1 MRPGAHRGAVARA
14 RARIRRQGRHVSGTP
29 IRHANAICRRAMAV
43 ASTSWTAT
51 ATTARMASTPSS
63 STPSPAARGVGRGWQ
78 RRRECTEVGSWRAKH
93 SVTHMARATPT
104 RAARRGGARRGVR
117 LKAFASPESSSS
129 SWSPWSNAGGDASSF
144 AEDAVDVVDVFVD
157 DFNATG
163 DDEEYDVIARR
174 METKMNDAFAA
185 LEMRT
190 RRVRERRELS
200 STTSVA
206 SAERA
211 LAAYDLKLRQAI
223 ATKNATIARAE
234 NLEEQLRVAL
244 DATREA
250 HAELQRERAR
260 NLEEEIARA
269 NKGIRAELERV
280 RLRAKEL
287 ERALTESLD
296 ANETAIGIIADLRD
310 EIDASRARETPPP
323 TTTSGVSFDG
333 ADIADID
340 IDIATAHAIEAH
352 IIWRR
357 RVARGEPGDARGDWA
372 RAQAVVDDLTRSSS
386 SSSSSSPPS
395 VSAANAAVS
404 RAFLENVIE
413 LIVLGDVSAFDH
425 KTWSVVA
432 RALRRR

>member
-1 MRPGAHRGAVARA
+1 
-14 RARIRRQGRHVSGTP
+14 
-29 IRHANAICRRAMAV
+29 
-43 ASTSWTAT
+43 
-51 ATTARMASTPSS
+51 
-63 STPSPAARGVGRGWQ
+63 
-78 RRRECTEVGSWRAKH
+78 
-93 SVTHMARATPT
+93 MARATPT

-174 METKMNDAFAA
+174 METKMNDSFAA

-211 LAAYDLKLRQAI
+211 ERAALDAYDLKLRQAI

-234 NLEEQLRVAL
+234 NLEDQLRVAL

-310 EIDASRARETPPP
+310 EIDASRSRETTP
-323 TTTSGVSFDG
+323 TPTTSGASFDG

-386 SSSSSSPPS
+386 SSSPSPPFTAS
-395 VSAANAAVS
+395 NAANAALS

-413 LIVLGDVSAFDH
+413 LIALGDVSAFDH

-432 RALRRR
+432 RALRRP

>member
-1 MRPGAHRGAVARA
+1 M
-14 RARIRRQGRHVSGTP
+14 
-29 IRHANAICRRAMAV
+29 
-43 ASTSWTAT
+43 
-51 ATTARMASTPSS
+51 
-63 STPSPAARGVGRGWQ
+63 
-78 RRRECTEVGSWRAKH
+78 H
-93 SVTHMARATPT
+93 SVTYTARATPT
-104 RAARRGGARRGVR
+104 RAARRGGARHGVR

-129 SWSPWSNAGGDASSF
+129 SSWWSPWSNAGGDASSF

-206 SAERA
+206 PAERA
-211 LAAYDLKLRQAI
+211 LDEYDLKLRQAI

-269 NKGIRAELERV
+269 NKYIRAELERV

-296 ANETAIGIIADLRD
+296 ANETAIGIIAALRD
-310 EIDASRARETPPP
+310 EIDASRARETTP
-323 TTTSGVSFDG
+323 TPTTSGASFDG

-386 SSSSSSPPS
+386 SSSPPFTAS
-395 VSAANAAVS
+395 NASNAALS

-413 LIVLGDVSAFDH
+413 LIALGDVSAFDH
-425 KTWSVVA
+425 KAWSVVA
-432 RALRRR
+432 RALRRP

>member
-1 MRPGAHRGAVARA
+1 M
-14 RARIRRQGRHVSGTP
+14 
-29 IRHANAICRRAMAV
+29 
-43 ASTSWTAT
+43 
-51 ATTARMASTPSS
+51 
-63 STPSPAARGVGRGWQ
+63 
-78 RRRECTEVGSWRAKH
+78 H
-93 SVTHMARATPT
+93 SVTNMARATPT
-104 RAARRGGARRGVR
+104 RAAWRGGARRGVR
-117 LKAFASPESSSS
+117 LKAFASPESSSSS

-144 AEDAVDVVDVFVD
+144 AEDAVDVVDVVVD

-190 RRVRERRELS
+190 RRVRERRELMT
-200 STTSVA
+200 TTSVA
-206 SAERA
+206 SEERAERA
-211 LAAYDLKLRQAI
+211 ALDAYDLKLRQAI

-280 RLRAKEL
+280 RIRTKEL

-310 EIDASRARETPPP
+310 EIDASRARETTP
-323 TTTSGVSFDG
+323 TPTTSGVSFDG

-386 SSSSSSPPS
+386 SPPS
-395 VSAANAAVS
+395 AASNAALS
-404 RAFLENVIE
+404 RAFLQNVIE
-413 LIVLGDVSAFDH
+413 LIALGDVSAFDH
-425 KTWSVVA
+425 KTWFVVA
-432 RALRRR
+432 RALRRP

>member
-1 MRPGAHRGAVARA
+1 M
-14 RARIRRQGRHVSGTP
+14 
-29 IRHANAICRRAMAV
+29 
-43 ASTSWTAT
+43 
-51 ATTARMASTPSS
+51 
-63 STPSPAARGVGRGWQ
+63 
-78 RRRECTEVGSWRAKH
+78 H
-93 SVTHMARATPT
+93 SVTNMARATPT

-144 AEDAVDVVDVFVD
+144 AVDAVDVVDVFVD